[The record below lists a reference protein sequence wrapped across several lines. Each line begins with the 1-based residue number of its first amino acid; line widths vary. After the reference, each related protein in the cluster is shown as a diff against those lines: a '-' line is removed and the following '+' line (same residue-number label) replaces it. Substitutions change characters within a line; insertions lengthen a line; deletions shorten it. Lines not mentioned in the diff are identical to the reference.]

1 MLWGYHPVKCE
12 VFRSLFHRRSG
23 MDFAHLC
30 LYVDDRGNGYTD
42 TPVARGFI
50 DRLIECEKEAGFII
64 KTSPDISD
72 APDGLNFLSLL
83 IKRVECPVY
92 GPCFHITQPLIIGAM
107 EETLRCS
114 VFHKYLKPT
123 YSPRLLSWSPVESQR
138 QFDLG
143 WHNNKEH
150 PVNPDLYAR
159 LLGQFLYA
167 ETLSRTSCI
176 ASQLA
181 SRSHL
186 ANDFDMEALVH
197 AVAHR
202 ITLAD
207 IPVVFAIGQGSID
220 TTVPPPMFLYVDSGE
235 DGGMKE
241 HGRVSVVVFMG
252 EQDTVSGAV
261 RAMHQST
268 KMSSNTAHDELMA
281 IDVGTQQAI
290 IYNTVG
296 EEMAGHSPG
305 ILNTEP
311 SSQFAPTMI
320 LSNSMITDVFD
331 DAIRNDVSPRSLV
344 VNLHNRI
351 NPISIHTDSHTVL
364 QMIESEGNV
373 YSAKQL
379 RVAARSLS
387 KCMFTQLVGLT
398 KLFFTS
404 SERNRANSLSKLP
417 CGPLQS
423 TRDLYMVY
431 GRSVALDE
439 LVLTVERIYAKK
451 QTIHSFSATL
461 SSPNAVPYQPYHNQ
475 PLSLYTSNHRP
486 LEILPAYYNDEIHW
500 LHRVSGRVLTMLVN
514 MGYNEEIDAHQG
526 LPSPPSIP
534 ALSTKEG
541 IGYSGWSCGNQG
553 LFVRGSQQPLLPSL
567 IVPPSER
574 TVRDMQQLL
583 RDQITHYNTLS
594 NASEESAEST
604 EYLISTCQ
612 QWVFAVDSVDNE
624 EQLQLIQQEQD
635 DLQCA
640 IDLRLEEQR
649 RIGHKRSSGMDMNLS
664 SFQQQRRREEEQ
676 MIPTL
681 AHFGAISFSSQQYHS
696 PQYSRE
702 QLGPA
707 SAKQSR
713 HNEAELPQ
721 SAAMPA
727 PMPIQPFHMGAPG
740 GAGVSS
746 GGTRRERGFQPKS
759 KTTNK
764 KRLEKYLRRK
774 F

>member
-1 MLWGYHPVKCE
+1 M
-12 VFRSLFHRRSG
+12 
-23 MDFAHLC
+23 
-30 LYVDDRGNGYTD
+30 
-42 TPVARGFI
+42 
-50 DRLIECEKEAGFII
+50 
-64 KTSPDISD
+64 KTSPEISD
-72 APDGLNFLSLL
+72 ASDGLDFLSLL
-83 IKRVECPVY
+83 IKRVVCPVY
-92 GPCFHITQPLIIGAM
+92 GFCFHITQPSIIGAM
-107 EETLRCS
+107 EETLRS
-114 VFHKYLKPT
+114 TTFSNQLKPT
-123 YSPRLLSWSPVESQR
+123 YSPRLGSWSPVESQR

-143 WHNNKEH
+143 WHNHKEH
-150 PVNPDLYAR
+150 PVDPDLYAR

-186 ANDFDMEALVH
+186 ANEFDMEALVH
-197 AVAHR
+197 AAAHL

-220 TTVPPPMFLYVDSGE
+220 TTVPPAMFIHVDSGE

-241 HGRVSVVVFMG
+241 HGRVSAVVVMG
-252 EQDTVSGAV
+252 HPDTVSGAV

-268 KMSSNTAHDELMA
+268 KMSSNTAHDELVA
-281 IDVGTQQAI
+281 IDVGTQQAM
-290 IYNTVG
+290 IYTTVG
-296 EEMAGHSPG
+296 EEMSGHSPG

-311 SSQFAPTMI
+311 AVQHSATMI
-320 LSNSMITDVFD
+320 LSSSMITDD
-331 DAIRNDVSPRSLV
+331 IENAIRDDIPPRILV
-344 VNLHNRI
+344 VNLQNRI
-351 NPISIHTDSHTVL
+351 SHIAIHTDSNTVI

-379 RVAARSLS
+379 RIVARILA
-387 KCMFTQLVGLT
+387 KCMFTQLIGLT
-398 KLFFTS
+398 KLFFVD
-404 SERNRANSLSKLP
+404 SEGNRANSLSKLP
-417 CGPLQS
+417 SGPLRS
-423 TRDLYMVY
+423 TRDLHMVY

-451 QTIHSFSATL
+451 STIQAYSATL
-461 SSPNAVPYQPYHNQ
+461 SSPHILPYQPYHYPLADLWTREQRYLPNQ
-475 PLSLYTSNHRP
+475 S
-486 LEILPAYYNDEIHW
+486 ILYNDQIHW
-500 LHRVSGRVLTMLVN
+500 LHYTNGSVLRTLVAL
-514 MGYNEEIDAHQG
+514 GYNDAIDAHQG

-534 ALSTKEG
+534 ALSSTNG
-541 IGYSGWSCGNQG
+541 LGYSGWSCGNRG
-553 LFVRGSQQPLLPSL
+553 LFVRGSQQPLSQSL
-567 IVPPSER
+567 IVPPPER
-574 TVRDMQQLL
+574 TIRDMQQTL
-583 RDQITHYNTLS
+583 RDQITAHNTLS

-604 EYLISTCQ
+604 EYLISTGQ

-624 EQLQLIQQEQD
+624 EQLQLVQQEQHE
-635 DLQCA
+635 LQCA
-640 IDLRLEEQR
+640 IDLRLEQQR
-649 RIGHKRSSGMDMNLS
+649 RIGHKRSPGMDMNLS

-721 SAAMPA
+721 SAAMPV

-740 GAGVSS
+740 GAW
-746 GGTRRERGFQPKS
+746 GGTGGRMGKRPTSISRNYTRRKQH
-759 KTTNK
+759 
-764 KRLEKYLRRK
+764 LEKLFGSENY
-774 F
+774 